1 MPGPVAVICHTY
13 PNYYLVYLFDVH
25 RKSQCAR
32 ISNIFLFYFK
42 QVLEVCMSF
51 YSLLPKP
58 LKDLKVDSSLMPGPG
73 EAICHTYPSF
83 S

>member
-1 MPGPVAVICHTY
+1 MARSVAVICYTY
-13 PNYYLVYLFDVH
+13 PNYYLVYPFDVH
-25 RKSQCAR
+25 CKSQRAR
-32 ISNIFLFYFK
+32 ISNILLFYFK

-51 YSLLPKP
+51 YSLMPKP
-58 LKDLKVDSSLMPGPG
+58 LQDLIVDSSPMPGPV